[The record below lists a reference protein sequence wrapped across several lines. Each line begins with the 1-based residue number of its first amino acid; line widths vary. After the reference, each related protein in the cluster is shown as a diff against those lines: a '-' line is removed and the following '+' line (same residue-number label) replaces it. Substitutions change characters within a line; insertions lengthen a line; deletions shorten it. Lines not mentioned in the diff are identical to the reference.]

1 MKNVWKLSNYL
12 YGWLWQKWTKV
23 VTLVSMI
30 LAVCFLIAA
39 AMPTGDPK
47 AYDYYPKV
55 FRSYD
60 MVIDHSLLPILFALG
75 LLLILIGI
83 FVQIKGFSTNGKGI
97 YTMLLLPMKRHE
109 VYFAFVLSAAAAVA
123 LYYLLW
129 LVLMVAAYFPLM
141 SFYKMQ
147 AAKEIFV
154 LTRDNIV
161 TGLDVSRTNGLFL
174 AFHRSTFLDMVFP
187 SSVWRVVPALGGFAL
202 IFTGIFFAGFC
213 TENKVTAVLGSS
225 AMQSGCRIPSCRSSA
240 SEPIYKEG
248 CNMKKRNRVLE
259 AILCAALAVV
269 VFWGYMFAAKDNGVF
284 ALEDIEGDRT
294 ALNAFAFEGLAG
306 DDNGQIY
313 YIWQNG
319 ELKTKYYA
327 ATNDEMRYIIR
338 QERDGSKGISRY
350 FKKRSLAR
358 SEYFSDT
365 EFAPSK
371 DANVRRLSG
380 LEDLSESAREYL
392 GEYFDGD
399 TVQGVTADAL
409 DVYGKVKNYTGGETR
424 FFTGLQLK
432 GGEYQAAKVKEGDTT
447 YQSSWFDGRNEVIL
461 CTVKMDDAWYAIP
474 QTGADGQG
482 EVSIFR
488 IPKDG
493 MADIPYS
500 GEDALYSTKQYGKAE
515 SLQTFSVNAENRIL
529 SLEKAGDNQLL
540 LARTEQDALI
550 LELYDTEGKLLDR
563 LETGVQ
569 KVSEYNIDF
578 VNMLQRADG
587 LVLWLNLS
595 KTFQEDEDGTV
606 HQRVEGT
613 KCFVVQEKAIAQIAI
628 DGSAE
633 YVDVQDGKVLK
644 LYGTKPEHI
653 AADYFGYM
661 MDGYEITVTDAK
673 TNELLYRGKLKT
685 DFVEDYNGEL
695 YAINIGQRE
704 KPLTERRDEESWI
717 RYSSIGVKK
726 RYFKMLLPVDGTAK
740 QTSWVVG
747 QEVESFEVDF

>member
-1 MKNVWKLSNYL
+1 
-12 YGWLWQKWTKV
+12 
-23 VTLVSMI
+23 
-30 LAVCFLIAA
+30 
-39 AMPTGDPK
+39 
-47 AYDYYPKV
+47 
-55 FRSYD
+55 
-60 MVIDHSLLPILFALG
+60 
-75 LLLILIGI
+75 
-83 FVQIKGFSTNGKGI
+83 
-97 YTMLLLPMKRHE
+97 
-109 VYFAFVLSAAAAVA
+109 
-123 LYYLLW
+123 
-129 LVLMVAAYFPLM
+129 
-141 SFYKMQ
+141 
-147 AAKEIFV
+147 
-154 LTRDNIV
+154 
-161 TGLDVSRTNGLFL
+161 
-174 AFHRSTFLDMVFP
+174 
-187 SSVWRVVPALGGFAL
+187 
-202 IFTGIFFAGFC
+202 
-213 TENKVTAVLGSS
+213 
-225 AMQSGCRIPSCRSSA
+225 
-240 SEPIYKEG
+240 
-248 CNMKKRNRVLE
+248 MKKRNRVLE

-269 VFWGYMFAAKDNGVF
+269 VFWGYMLAARDNGVF

-365 EFAPSK
+365 EFAPAK

-409 DVYGKVKNYTGGETR
+409 DVYGKVKNYTSGETR

-569 KVSEYNIDF
+569 KVSEYDIDF

-587 LVLWLNLS
+587 LVLWLNL
-595 KTFQEDEDGTV
+595 
-606 HQRVEGT
+606 
-613 KCFVVQEKAIAQIAI
+613 
-628 DGSAE
+628 
-633 YVDVQDGKVLK
+633 
-644 LYGTKPEHI
+644 P
-653 AADYFGYM
+653 
-661 MDGYEITVTDAK
+661 
-673 TNELLYRGKLKT
+673 RG
-685 DFVEDYNGEL
+685 
-695 YAINIGQRE
+695 
-704 KPLTERRDEESWI
+704 
-717 RYSSIGVKK
+717 
-726 RYFKMLLPVDGTAK
+726 
-740 QTSWVVG
+740 
-747 QEVESFEVDF
+747 